1 MLTAIPFFFLPKMLP
16 KEGLKH
22 DADIIKNDKEKQSKE
37 VKKEKDG
44 ITKGKYK
51 KFKYYIIYFF
61 FLDMCL
67 YFSLTIYHA
76 RAH

>member
-1 MLTAIPFFFLPKMLP
+1 MLP

-61 FLDMCL
+61 FRYVSIFQSNNISC
-67 YFSLTIYHA
+67 
-76 RAH
+76 